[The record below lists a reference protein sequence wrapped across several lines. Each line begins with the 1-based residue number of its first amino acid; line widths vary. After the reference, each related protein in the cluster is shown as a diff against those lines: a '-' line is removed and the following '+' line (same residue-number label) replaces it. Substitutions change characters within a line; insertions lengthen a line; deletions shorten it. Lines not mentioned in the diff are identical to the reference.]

1 MNNTNNI
8 YNYLVDTLGAQ
19 GAKVEQLPNGG
30 YYVSNWTGK
39 DNWGSNELY
48 IPPNFNSSNVTV
60 VAHLPGSGG
69 SRNDAKP
76 IRETFMGENAPDH
89 IVAISSHSSDN
100 GQLLECVSE
109 ICNDNNLNITDLS
122 LSTFS
127 ASGGQGFKT
136 LETFLENNP
145 DVNAS
150 MFVADGYSMNSSY
163 FQNIDTIAKNDVP
176 VVLVMPKGQTKR
188 LESLAK
194 NLAEQGVNIYFV
206 ESDRGEHVAINRDM
220 LSNGMVEYSLGI
232 IDEMSGENLEKC
244 NYKLLKYDEETKK
257 FVYVDSFDE
266 IRHETAF
273 GSEFKLLNMKENPY
287 AEGTLGSDLY
297 LVASSINAIRGTLG
311 NTNYQSAVCTGT
323 SSIPGQLSNA
333 QNSLLGISS
342 DLNNSLAS
350 ETTVIAS
357 IAQTIHDMDVERANA
372 AGALSDGSGLLS
384 GTNLYGD
391 LLSAI
396 TSMDLSL
403 GYTTFQSFMF
413 NPSSHVEGNSGKLCM
428 SDINA
433 MLSGG
438 SLVGPLHEN
447 FESER
452 ASATKTKAELD
463 NLSGL
468 ITSSNNFQGEIW
480 NKVVDKLN
488 QYSDNMELRIKSADL
503 LENAM
508 VKALT
513 LIKDYMGD
521 YEELDDSKLP
531 ELREK
536 ITQTKAQIAEAQTI
550 INATKQVTHT
560 YTDENGK
567 VQSYTTTEYV
577 YSASAR
583 QAAMRFIREATILL
597 QELSKEVEKLE
608 GLPIILAQAEQIVND
623 ALSEI
628 YASYGVSVSDI
639 VVGHESSYIPPA
651 NTTYTGTLP
660 KPNNDLGIDREIPE
674 GKVSEAE
681 FDQSLGL
688 QHIYGTYNDYL
699 NGVESKNNPMHN
711 PAKEDTGIGAD
722 ISDTPEVDD
731 GQPDT
736 PEENPD
742 DGLTTEPNDEDPKGN
757 NPNGNNP
764 SDDKPSGDKPSGDTP
779 SGDKPST
786 NTPSED
792 KPSTNTPSE
801 DKPTTNT
808 PSEDKPSTDTP
819 SEDKPTTN
827 SPSEDKPSTNTPSE
841 DKPSTNTP
849 SEDKPSTNSPS
860 EDEPTTNT
868 PSENKPSTNKP
879 NQNSSSTSKPSGGNS
894 YKPTPSVPDTGTND
908 NLIVDNETE
917 NIPEVDNS
925 ETIPPVVEIPDD
937 EIVDITPDNVYENST
952 ENSSSSNE
960 SSDLAKK
967 IGIGLGVGAAVGAAA
982 LGAHTYSK
990 AKKNNIYE
998 DD

>member
-1 MNNTNNI
+1 MNENDKVYQYLQNTIGVNS
-8 YNYLVDTLGAQ
+8 D
-19 GAKVEQLPNGG
+19 AKVEMLPNGG
-30 YYVSNWTGK
+30 YYVSNWSGNGYLK
-39 DNWGSNELY
+39 GSELY
-48 IPPNFNSSNVTV
+48 LPPNFDSGNVSV

-69 SRNDAKP
+69 SKNDARFV
-76 IRETFMGENAPDH
+76 RESFMGENAPDY

-100 GQLLECVSE
+100 AQVLDCVSN
-109 ICNDNNLNITDLS
+109 ICSDNNVNITDVS
-122 LSTFS
+122 LTTFS
-127 ASGGQGFKT
+127 ASGAQGFIS
-136 LETFLENNP
+136 LENFLEKNP
-145 DVNAS
+145 NTNAT
-150 MFVADGYSMNSSY
+150 MFVADGYNLSPNGSHV
-163 FQNIDTIAKNDVP
+163 NDLDSLVESKTP
-176 VVLVMPKGQTKR
+176 VYLVMPENNQNRLSKVAKELIDKGVDVRIIT
-188 LESLAK
+188 
-194 NLAEQGVNIYFV
+194 
-206 ESDRGEHVAINRDM
+206 SDRSGHVDINHDLIRSYM
-220 LSNGMVEYSLGI
+220 AEYSIGLV
-232 IDEMSGENLEKC
+232 DELQGENLEKC
-244 NYKLLKYDEETKK
+244 DYTILTYDPETGK
-257 FVYVDSFDE
+257 FVPVEGLDMLKS
-266 IRHETAF
+266 
-273 GSEFKLLNMKENPY
+273 GSSYNGNFKLLNLPENPY

-297 LVASSINAIRGTLG
+297 LVGSSINAIRGTLG
-311 NTNYQSAVCTGT
+311 NTNYQSTVCTGT
-323 SSIPGQLSNA
+323 ASIPGQLSTA

-372 AGALSDGSGLLS
+372 AGTLSDGSGLLS

-463 NLSGL
+463 NLTGL

-488 QYSDNMELRIKSADL
+488 QYSDNMQLRIKSADL

-560 YTDENGK
+560 YTDANGK

-660 KPNNDLGIDREIPE
+660 KPNKDLGIDREIPV

-742 DGLTTEPNDEDPKGN
+742 DGLTTEPNDEDSKGN
-757 NPNGNNP
+757 NPSGNNP
-764 SDDKPSGDKPSGDTP
+764 SGNNPSGNKPSSNNPSGNNPSGNNPSGNNPSGNKPSSNNPSGNNPSTNTP
-779 SGDKPST
+779 SGDKPSTNTPSEDKPTT

-808 PSEDKPSTDTP
+808 PSEDKPST
-819 SEDKPTTN
+819 
-827 SPSEDKPSTNTPSE
+827 
-841 DKPSTNTP
+841 
-849 SEDKPSTNSPS
+849 
-860 EDEPTTNT
+860 NT
-868 PSENKPSTNKP
+868 PSENKPITNKP
-879 NQNSSSTSKPSGGNS
+879 NQNSSSTLKPSGGNS
-894 YKPTPSVPDTGTND
+894 YKPAPSVPDTGTND

-960 SSDLAKK
+960 GSDLAKK

>member
-1 MNNTNNI
+1 MDNTNKV
-8 YNYLVDTLGAQ
+8 YNYLVETLGAQ

-39 DNWGSNELY
+39 SNWGSNELY

-69 SRNDAKP
+69 SRNDAIP
-76 IRETFMGENAPDH
+76 IRETFMGENAPDY

-150 MFVADGYSMNSSY
+150 MFVADGYSMESNY

-176 VVLVMPKGQTKR
+176 VVLVMPKGQIRR

-194 NLAEQGVNIYFV
+194 SLAEQGVNIYFI

-342 DLNNSLAS
+342 DLNNSLSS

-372 AGALSDGSGLLS
+372 AGTLSDGSGLLS

-463 NLSGL
+463 NLTGL

-488 QYSDNMELRIKSADL
+488 QYSDNMQLRIKSADL

-560 YTDENGK
+560 YTDANGK

-660 KPNNDLGIDREIPE
+660 KPNKDLGIDREIPE

-742 DGLTTEPNDEDPKGN
+742 DGLTTEPNDEDSKGN
-757 NPNGNNP
+757 NPSGNNP
-764 SDDKPSGDKPSGDTP
+764 SGNNPSGNKPSSNNPSGNNPSGNNPSGNNPSGNKPSSNNPSGNNPSTNTP

-786 NTPSED
+786 NTPSGD

-808 PSEDKPSTDTP
+808 PSEDKPST
-819 SEDKPTTN
+819 
-827 SPSEDKPSTNTPSE
+827 
-841 DKPSTNTP
+841 
-849 SEDKPSTNSPS
+849 
-860 EDEPTTNT
+860 NT
-868 PSENKPSTNKP
+868 PSENKPITNKP
-879 NQNSSSTSKPSGGNS
+879 NQNSSSTLKPSGGNS
-894 YKPTPSVPDTGTND
+894 YKPAPSVPDTGTND

-960 SSDLAKK
+960 GSDLAKK

-990 AKKNNIYE
+990 VKKNNIYE
-998 DD
+998 ED

>member
-536 ITQTKAQIAEAQTI
+536 IPQTKAQIAEAQTI

-560 YTDENGK
+560 YTDSSGK

-577 YSASAR
+577 YSASTR
-583 QAAMRFIREATILL
+583 QAAMKFITEATILL
-597 QELSKEVEKLE
+597 KELTEEVTMLE

-711 PAKEDTGIGAD
+711 PAKEDTGIVIDNIFGN
-722 ISDTPEVDD
+722 PVLDD
-731 GQPDT
+731 DNEQEEIPDENQDDEFTAEPDT
-736 PEENPD
+736 DNPKGENP
-742 DGLTTEPNDEDPKGN
+742 N
-757 NPNGNNP
+757 N
-764 SDDKPSGDKPSGDTP
+764 DKPSGDKPSNGNPDNDKP
-779 SGDKPST
+779 SGDKPS
-786 NTPSED
+786 NGNPNNDKPNGDKPVED
-792 KPSTNTPSE
+792 KPVE
-801 DKPTTNT
+801 DKPV
-808 PSEDKPSTDTP
+808 EDKPVDDKP
-819 SEDKPTTN
+819 VEDKPV
-827 SPSEDKPSTNTPSE
+827 EDKPVE
-841 DKPSTNTP
+841 DKP
-849 SEDKPSTNSPS
+849 KPSNPS
-860 EDEPTTNT
+860 R
-868 PSENKPSTNKP
+868 
-879 NQNSSSTSKPSGGNS
+879 PSGENS
-894 YKPTPSVPDTGTND
+894 YKPTPSIPDIETNED
-908 NLIVDNETE
+908 LIVDNETE
-917 NIPEVDNS
+917 NIPDDEVIPDN
-925 ETIPPVVEIPDD
+925 EIDNNIPPIVEIPDD
-937 EIVDITPDNVYENST
+937 EIIDITPDNVYDNKDD
-952 ENSSSSNE
+952 SSASNE
-960 SSDLAKK
+960 GSDLVKK
-967 IGIGLGVGAAVGAAA
+967 IGIGIGVGAAVGSAA

-990 AKKNNIYE
+990 VKKNNIYE
-998 DD
+998 ED